1 MAIIFKLTTAGRQ
14 ALVNAAQNGTAA
26 RTVASVGVTAT
37 AFTPTEALAAVP
49 DELKRIT
56 AITGDVVAKDTIHV
70 TMRDDSNQTYT
81 VRGLGLYLDNGVLLG
96 TYSQAAVILEKSAPS
111 IFLLST
117 DLRVLDGSI
126 DISTLQFGETNFINP
141 PATTER
147 QGVVELATSAEVLAG
162 TDDVRAITPA
172 GLAAR
177 TATDTRQ
184 GIVELATPAEVQAG
198 TDAARAVTPAGLTS
212 RTATDTRQGIVELA
226 TPAEVQAGTD
236 TARAV
241 TPAGLV
247 TLTASDVRQGLVELA
262 TAAEVQA
269 GTDTARAVTPAGL
282 AQRTAT
288 ETRSGVIAVATQAE
302 VNAGTVDT
310 KAVTPKKLRAGFA
323 WLLGANGYIAM
334 PTWLGGLIFQWGEFN
349 DNMLWGQI
357 AMPIAMPTKIIH
369 ASAFGLD
376 SGDGVPMPVGAA
388 ADFDYDTASYSKT
401 NIYADSFGGLQFR
414 SEGRWFAIGY

>member
-14 ALVNAAQNGTAA
+14 ALVNAAQNGTQA
-26 RTVASVGVTAT
+26 RTLVSVGLTAT
-37 AFTPTEALAAVP
+37 AFTPTEALTAVP
-49 DELKRIT
+49 NELKRIT
-56 AITGDVVAKDTIHV
+56 TIAGDVVAKDTIHV

-117 DLRVLDGSI
+117 DLRVLDGSVN
-126 DISTLQFGETNFINP
+126 ISTLQFGETNFINP

-147 QGVVELATSAEVLAG
+147 QGVVELATPAEVQAG
-162 TDDVRAITPA
+162 TDAARAVTPA

-184 GIVELATPAEVQAG
+184 GIVELATA
-198 TDAARAVTPAGLTS
+198 
-212 RTATDTRQGIVELA
+212 
-226 TPAEVQAGTD
+226 AEVQAGTD

-262 TAAEVQA
+262 TPAEVQS

-288 ETRSGVIAVATQAE
+288 ETRTGVMAIATQAE

-349 DNMLWGQI
+349 DDMYQI
-357 AMPIAMPTKIIH
+357 AMPIAMPNKILA
-369 ASAFGLD
+369 ASAFGTER
-376 SGDGVPMPVGAA
+376 GDGMPIQVAVA
-388 ADFDYDTASYSKT
+388 ADWDGNTASYSKKQ
-401 NIYADSFGGLQFR
+401 IYVSGGISYIFSSQ
-414 SEGRWFAIGY
+414 GRWFASGY